1 MFYSCC
7 NAPSCPPTY
16 LPTQVPL
23 GPKVQDNTSG
33 KRSQN
38 RTYTD
43 LLKDD
48 YDGDL
53 FEYYGTAELLTLDVR
68 LDSNGKEQPPVLLG
82 PARMY
87 TE

>member
-1 MFYSCC
+1 M
-7 NAPSCPPTY
+7 
-16 LPTQVPL
+16 PL

-43 LLKDD
+43 LLKDEHD
-48 YDGDL
+48 YDL

-68 LDSNGKEQPPVLLG
+68 LGKDGKEQQPVVLG
-82 PARMY
+82 PPRMY

>member
-1 MFYSCC
+1 MCC
-7 NAPSCPPTY
+7 
-16 LPTQVPL
+16 LVVHQVPL
-23 GPKVQDNTSG
+23 GPKIQDNTSG

-43 LLKDD
+43 LLKDEHD
-48 YDGDL
+48 EDL
-53 FEYYGTAELLTLDVR
+53 FEYYGNAELLSLDVR
-68 LDSNGKEQPPVLLG
+68 PDENGREKQPVPLG

>member
-1 MFYSCC
+1 M
-7 NAPSCPPTY
+7 
-16 LPTQVPL
+16 PL

-48 YDGDL
+48 YDGEL
-53 FEYYGTAELLTLDVR
+53 FEYYGSAELLSLDVR
-68 LDSNGKEQPPVLLG
+68 LDSSGKEQQPVVLG
-82 PARMY
+82 PPRMY

>member
-1 MFYSCC
+1 M
-7 NAPSCPPTY
+7 
-16 LPTQVPL
+16 PL
-23 GPKVQDNTSG
+23 GPKIQDNTSG

-48 YDGDL
+48 HDGDL
-53 FEYYGTAELLTLDVR
+53 FEYYGTSELLSLDVR
-68 LDSNGKEQPPVLLG
+68 LDSNGQEQQPVVLG
-82 PARMY
+82 PPRMY

>member
-1 MFYSCC
+1 M
-7 NAPSCPPTY
+7 
-16 LPTQVPL
+16 LQVPL

-48 YDGDL
+48 HDMDT
-53 FEYYGTAELLTLDVR
+53 FEHYGTAELLRLDVR
-68 LDSNGKEQPPVLLG
+68 LDEQGREQQPVPLG
-82 PARMY
+82 PPRMY